1 MFEAVYLGATFS
13 DGFRIYNRVE
23 LPSFNQTTRAV
34 HESPCDHA
42 SESWLLVHFMGF
54 HSLLFFK
61 FAVLHRDFIIKIKL
75 LTLHIT
81 LKGRGGGMGIFGG
94 GQDGSDCI

>member
-42 SESWLLVHFMGF
+42 SESWLLVHFTAYVTN
-54 HSLLFFK
+54 SPLELLK
-61 FAVLHRDFIIKIKL
+61 RWIGRAANRHPVKDL
-75 LTLHIT
+75 L
-81 LKGRGGGMGIFGG
+81 
-94 GQDGSDCI
+94 CY